1 MGDGPE
7 HELLSKAGGRAD
19 GKKTK
24 KKDLQQVVA
33 LQPLHRDPIERDAT
47 MTERAAGTKGHGPE
61 KRGAGAKRRQA
72 PIWGV
77 IFIQPKCTSMS
88 FPGKTET
95 PMNWVHTECNVPS
108 QMSLRQVRGGFGAE
122 RIKF

>member
-7 HELLSKAGGRAD
+7 HELLSKAGGGAD
-19 GKKTK
+19 GKKKTK

-61 KRGAGAKRRQA
+61 KEAQE
-72 PIWGV
+72 
-77 IFIQPKCTSMS
+77 PKEDRLQS
-88 FPGKTET
+88 GE
-95 PMNWVHTECNVPS
+95 
-108 QMSLRQVRGGFGAE
+108 
-122 RIKF
+122 

>member
-19 GKKTK
+19 GKKKTK

-47 MTERAAGTKGHGPE
+47 MTERAAGTKGHRPE
-61 KRGAGAKRRQA
+61 KEAQE
-72 PIWGV
+72 
-77 IFIQPKCTSMS
+77 PKEDRLQS
-88 FPGKTET
+88 GE
-95 PMNWVHTECNVPS
+95 
-108 QMSLRQVRGGFGAE
+108 
-122 RIKF
+122 

>member
-19 GKKTK
+19 GKK

-61 KRGAGAKRRQA
+61 KEAQE
-72 PIWGV
+72 
-77 IFIQPKCTSMS
+77 PKEDRLQSR
-88 FPGKTET
+88 E
-95 PMNWVHTECNVPS
+95 
-108 QMSLRQVRGGFGAE
+108 
-122 RIKF
+122 

>member
-19 GKKTK
+19 GKKKTK

-47 MTERAAGTKGHGPE
+47 MTERADRDKGTWIR
-61 KRGAGAKRRQA
+61 KRGAEAKSRQTDLDLHPTA
-72 PIWGV
+72 ACV
-77 IFIQPKCTSMS
+77 FI
-88 FPGKTET
+88 
-95 PMNWVHTECNVPS
+95 
-108 QMSLRQVRGGFGAE
+108 LRLNLR
-122 RIKF
+122 

>member
-19 GKKTK
+19 GKK

-61 KRGAGAKRRQA
+61 KEAQE
-72 PIWGV
+72 
-77 IFIQPKCTSMS
+77 PKEDRLQS
-88 FPGKTET
+88 GE
-95 PMNWVHTECNVPS
+95 
-108 QMSLRQVRGGFGAE
+108 
-122 RIKF
+122 